1 MGKEK
6 GKKRGKNEERK
17 GKKRGTGIK
26 KEKYPYFV
34 FLLNIGPYERVH
46 KKNSYIFFLN
56 ARGGGKDFS
65 GWPFNIN

>member
-46 KKNSYIFFLN
+46 KKNSDIFLKCK
-56 ARGGGKDFS
+56 GGG
-65 GWPFNIN
+65 